1 VYKTRSHR
9 RRVRDLAFK
18 AIYQMEFQ
26 DLTPSESVHRVCR
39 MEGVSSDFEKEVLEF
54 VKGAFAK
61 IDEIDKIISERL
73 VGWSLERL
81 SSISKSILRLGTYEL
96 IYVPDIPIEVTI
108 NEAVELS
115 KSYGTEKDRKFVNG
129 VLDRVAKKFAPP
141 QKHEL

>member
-1 VYKTRSHR
+1 
-9 RRVRDLAFK
+9 
-18 AIYQMEFQ
+18 
-26 DLTPSESVHRVCR
+26 